1 MVFALWLWLASR
13 TLLHAHEMDHM
24 SKIIALFLQK
34 WLEVSSRR
42 RSGPPCC
49 ELCQYQYLRHKKF
62 VVRKKEALCIV
73 RLYITFLCHFR
84 FLIGDSPSVPYVTS
98 FCTFSSLSMCAS

>member
-1 MVFALWLWLASR
+1 MYYGNNNDDPMNNLSHRVPPYEAKNLENVVCMPYRSYRFTGFDYL
-13 TLLHAHEMDHM
+13 
-24 SKIIALFLQK
+24 LQK

-62 VVRKKEALCIV
+62 VVSILHFSDP
-73 RLYITFLCHFR
+73 LYKSWL
-84 FLIGDSPSVPYVTS
+84 
-98 FCTFSSLSMCAS
+98 